1 MDLPITHTDEEA
13 LPVVLGVDRLAEETS
28 REAACLHKAYDDKKC
43 KGALRKRS
51 INSRIARKGIESSEK
66 LGVPCGLP
74 RTCCCM

>member
-51 INSRIARKGIESSEK
+51 INSRIARKGIQQRSE
-66 LGVPCGLP
+66 LL
-74 RTCCCM
+74 T